1 MFYVVYIDILF
12 LVNFFMDFIIL
23 TVTGTLLKLHIKV
36 WRRVLGA
43 LLGAICYC
51 ITLYLPWKS
60 RVWAG
65 NIIIFGSILLI
76 GKLLFSL
83 KGIRKICRFLL
94 LFYATSF
101 FIGGTATTIYYYTK
115 LGYYI
120 RNAVKGDLYAQVL
133 AGVLALIVL
142 ISCIFGRMAV
152 SVIRERQK
160 EKSLYFEVELSQGE
174 KKKKAVALLDTGN
187 HLREPVSRKP
197 VILMELAFAGELLDK
212 NTEYAV
218 KEFYK
223 TGMLGRVG
231 ETLPKIRLVPYHSIG
246 KTHGIL
252 AAVFLEHLSIQME
265 QEAIELT
272 DVCAALTEE
281 PVSLKGGYQVIL
293 NAELVGQ
300 L

>member
-1 MFYVVYIDILF
+1 
-12 LVNFFMDFIIL
+12 MDFIIL

-174 KKKKAVALLDTGN
+174 KKKESGSTLRY
-187 HLREPVSRKP
+187 REPFK
-197 VILMELAFAGELLDK
+197 G
-212 NTEYAV
+212 
-218 KEFYK
+218 
-223 TGMLGRVG
+223 TGKQETSYLNGVG
-231 ETLPKIRLVPYHSIG
+231 FCWGASG
-246 KTHGIL
+246 
-252 AAVFLEHLSIQME
+252 
-265 QEAIELT
+265 
-272 DVCAALTEE
+272 
-281 PVSLKGGYQVIL
+281 
-293 NAELVGQ
+293 
-300 L
+300 